1 MNSSPC
7 LTLPTYF
14 ERCLSP
20 LLNRML
26 NLRTYCPSPIFS
38 TLETTSMAKCSFVSP
53 LTICLRFILYG
64 YCVIRVRFEHTHIN
78 RPVSSKEVRR
88 FSQTFRSTPS
98 SRFQCS
104 SLFGALG
111 HYVILMQ
118 YTPQK
123 PCCQAIFRIL
133 AQYFCQARDFMA
145 RTGACKLC
153 TFWLLIFEFC
163 TFSPKTPLCIL
174 YTLALDAPAPLL
186 MQKAPQLPAVPL
198 HAHSSR

>member
-1 MNSSPC
+1 MQVE
-7 LTLPTYF
+7 F
-14 ERCLSP
+14 EQ
-20 LLNRML
+20 
-26 NLRTYCPSPIFS
+26 
-38 TLETTSMAKCSFVSP
+38 
-53 LTICLRFILYG
+53 
-64 YCVIRVRFEHTHIN
+64 THII
-78 RPVSSKEVRR
+78 RPAPRAEVRR
-88 FSQTFRSTPS
+88 FAQTFRWDPFRS
-98 SRFQCS
+98 CCAN

-133 AQYFCQARDFMA
+133 AQYFCQAHDFMV

-153 TFWLLIFEFC
+153 AFWLLIFEFC

-174 YTLALDAPAPLL
+174 YTLALDAYSPLP

-198 HAHSSR
+198 CPYILILPDSPAGALHGWDGAACAEPWPRSAGCVPGSR